1 MKYALYS
8 LHDTKSQSFAQPFY
22 CPNRAVA
29 IRHYMA
35 AREDE
40 SSLVSKFPGDFRLY
54 ELALF
59 DDSTGVL
66 EPHAQPVLVTPT
78 QE

>member
-8 LHDTKSQSFAQPFY
+8 LHDVKSQSYAQPFY

-40 SSLVSKFPGDFRLY
+40 SSLVSKFPGDFRLF
-54 ELALF
+54 ELAVF
-59 DDSTGVL
+59 DDTTGL
-66 EPHAQPVLVTPT
+66 IEAHQQPVLVTPT